1 MIASRSTCIVQP
13 ASGKS
18 DAVGRQFVIVEAVG
32 DIERDAPKTHLLGFD
47 CPPPAGF
54 SLPSRHC
61 IIA

>member
-1 MIASRSTCIVQP
+1 VQP